1 MKILGLKS
9 LFGKKKKEEE
19 PMEQKPGKDQ
29 PAFELGAPTIRD
41 HMAPPMVKELSP
53 TDLTLEGKAEDY
65 MVEIGATT
73 EFARYL
79 RSFTATMKTS
89 TTYAGMYNQ
98 LYHGDFGNGNVDIAL
113 HIRPADENRTL
124 HDLARMIA
132 GLESDYVLTNN
143 STRQAKIRDAII
155 DLQEQEKRIRR
166 NIERMYY
173 VSTQA
178 VVSATSIEELKRF
191 SNAMVK
197 RFAGQG
203 VVLRPN
209 DRKQLLAITCTTAFD
224 QERVVEESFRHMES
238 SCIADLFPFGQ
249 GGISHRDGIVL
260 GYDNY
265 RQLVYLN
272 PWQPGLPNAHMVIF
286 GRSGTGKSF
295 AIKLLTLR
303 SAIMGIRTGIIDPDR
318 KYEYENMVTALGCSY
333 IKLDPDS
340 EQHINMF
347 DVNVAEDE
355 NGQLTVELE
364 QSVNAVQ
371 AIIFKMLSSIDP
383 RLLDDGPTKIL
394 IREYIRELYTRFGIT
409 NEPESVLETVSS
421 KKGNR
426 FVLGGKQLKQMPT
439 LSDFHTLIENE
450 SRLKRIAAV
459 LKVFTQ
465 KGNDPVMSIFDYQT
479 NVDIKNDIVFAFS
492 VGNLEE
498 TILKPLGMFIATKWM
513 KDNFA
518 YQNRFQKKRI
528 IVDEAQVPMKTPE
541 MADWM
546 EDSFRQMRRYNCSMV
561 AASQG
566 FEVFMS
572 VPQGLGILKNATIK
586 LILRQEPIDID
597 AVRGKFN
604 LSEGESFFVLRSPKG
619 TGILMVDNE
628 STILNV
634 LATPQEEELFT
645 TDPNQLKA
653 IAERENQRKAGIN

>member
-1 MKILGLKS
+1 MLKQVKE
-9 LFGKKKKEEE
+9 LFKKNKSEEE
-19 PMEQKPGKDQ
+19 PPKPGKDQ
-29 PAFELGAPTIRD
+29 PAFELGAPDIRD
-41 HMAPPMVKELSP
+41 HMAPPMAKELSP
-53 TDLTLEGKAEDY
+53 SDMTMEGKAEDY
-65 MVEIGATT
+65 MVEVSATT
-73 EFARYL
+73 DFARYF

-89 TTYAGMYNQ
+89 TTYAGMYDQ
-98 LYHGDFGNGNVDIAL
+98 LYQGDFGNGNVDIAL

-132 GLESDYVLTNN
+132 GLESDYGLTNN
-143 STRQAKIRDAII
+143 TTRQAKIRDAII
-155 DLQEQEKRIRR
+155 DLQQQEQRIRR
-166 NIERMYY
+166 NIERMYF

-178 VVSATSIEELKRF
+178 VVSSTSKEELKRF
-191 SNAMVK
+191 SNAMIK

-203 VVLRPN
+203 VILRPN
-209 DRKQLLAITCTTAFD
+209 DRKQLPAITCTTVFD
-224 QERVVEESFRHMES
+224 QEQVFEKSFRHMES
-238 SCIADLFPFGQ
+238 SCIADLFPLGQ
-249 GGISHRDGIVL
+249 GGISHTDGVVL

-295 AIKLLTLR
+295 TIKLLTLR

-318 KYEYENMVTALGCSY
+318 KYEYENMVTALGGSY
-333 IKLDPDS
+333 IKLDPGS
-340 EQHINMF
+340 NQHINMF

-355 NGQLTVELE
+355 NGQLTIELD

-383 RLLDDGPTKIL
+383 KLLDDGPTKIL
-394 IREYIRELYTRFGIT
+394 IREKIRDLYTSFGIT
-409 NEPESVLETVSS
+409 NDPESVFETGTS
-421 KKGNR
+421 KQGDK
-426 FVLGGKQLKQMPT
+426 FVLGGRQLKRMPT
-439 LSDFHTLIENE
+439 LSDFHTFIENE
-450 SRLKRIAAV
+450 PRLKKIAAV
-459 LKVFTQ
+459 LKVFTK
-465 KGNDPVMSIFDYQT
+465 KGNDPVMGIFDCET
-479 NVDIKNDIVFAFS
+479 NVDIKNDVVFAFA

-513 KDNFA
+513 KENFA

-597 AVRGKFN
+597 AVQGKFN

-653 IAERENQRKAGIN
+653 IAEKRQQRRGLN